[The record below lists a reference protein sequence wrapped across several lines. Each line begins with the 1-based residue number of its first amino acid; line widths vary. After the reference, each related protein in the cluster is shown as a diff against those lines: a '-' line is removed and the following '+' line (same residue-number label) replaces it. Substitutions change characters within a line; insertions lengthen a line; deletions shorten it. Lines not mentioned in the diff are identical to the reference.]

1 MTKRYSRRQA
11 LKTLGAV
18 SATAAFP
25 LGLKGQ
31 AKELR
36 VAGREVEI
44 QITSVSP
51 YTFRLT
57 VLTDQTGRVASDG
70 SLIRGDW
77 GKPVAQFRGAF
88 NRQQVKCGELNIEIV
103 PDPLSFRVSDSRAQ
117 LVQKLG
123 IDP

>member
-25 LGLKGQ
+25 LGLKAQ
-31 AKELR
+31 TKE
-36 VAGREVEI
+36 VSVTGRAVEI

-51 YTFRLT
+51 HTFRLT
-57 VLTDQTGRVASDG
+57 VLTDETGRVATDG
-70 SLIRGDW
+70 SLVRDDW

-88 NRQQVKCGELNIEIV
+88 TRQQVKCGEVSIEID
-103 PDPLSFRVSDSRAQ
+103 PDPPSFRISDSRAR
-117 LVQKLG
+117 L
-123 IDP
+123 